1 MRRFV
6 WPLSAGALVSA
17 SLYPLFI
24 VFLALFAGDGFLSM
38 ASFGGLVFLYAL
50 PVALVHAA
58 VLGLPALLLLERWK
72 LLRAWS
78 LVLAGFSAGA
88 LPVSL
93 YSRGLHNSVAAG
105 LLGAS
110 GAAACWL
117 VLSRSQRLTR
127 TKAAQ

>member
-1 MRRFV
+1 MRTRV
-6 WPLSAGALVSA
+6 WALGAGALFSA

-78 LVLAGFSAGA
+78 LVLAGFLAGA
-88 LPVSL
+88 LPVTL
-93 YSRGLHNSVAAG
+93 YSGRLDHTVAGG

-110 GAAACWL
+110 GAAVCWL
-117 VLSRSQRLTR
+117 TLSRAQRLTKM
-127 TKAAQ
+127 KAAQ